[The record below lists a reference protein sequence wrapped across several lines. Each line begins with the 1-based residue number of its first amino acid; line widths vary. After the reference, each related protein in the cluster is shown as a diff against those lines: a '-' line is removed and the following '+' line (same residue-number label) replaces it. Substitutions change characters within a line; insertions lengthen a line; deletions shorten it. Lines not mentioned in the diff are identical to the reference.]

1 MTANE
6 AGRRRRGIAA
16 RVATIV
22 AVLGLLYGCHVV
34 RLEIGRTEGDVPP
47 ASALAL
53 PPGTVVVATDSMC
66 ASGGCWRW
74 LEVTPAE
81 GTTPPALM
89 EALGTTPDRRLPG
102 SIVDP
107 RSIVVH
113 AVVDDDR
120 VGITM
125 SY

>member
-1 MTANE
+1 M
-6 AGRRRRGIAA
+6 
-16 RVATIV
+16 
-22 AVLGLLYGCHVV
+22 

-47 ASALAL
+47 TSVLTL
-53 PPGTVVVATDSMC
+53 PPGTSVVATDTTC

-81 GTTPPALM
+81 GTTTAALM
-89 EALGTTPDRRLPG
+89 EALGTTPDRRFAG

-107 RSIVVH
+107 RSIAVY

-120 VGITM
+120 IGITM
-125 SY
+125 SYWGSTGEHPIPGWR